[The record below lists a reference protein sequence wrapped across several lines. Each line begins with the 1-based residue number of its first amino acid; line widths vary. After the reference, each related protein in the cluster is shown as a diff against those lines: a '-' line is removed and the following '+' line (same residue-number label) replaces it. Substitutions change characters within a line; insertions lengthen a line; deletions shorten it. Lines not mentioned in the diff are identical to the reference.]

1 MGRKIPA
8 VPADTVNRISALCV
22 QHQKDNDRDTHI
34 TSSPGRDKVRSS
46 DVIAK
51 DFVAKRAKTTE
62 PFLS

>member
-8 VPADTVNRISALCV
+8 VPADLCV

-34 TSSPGRDKVRSS
+34 TSSPGRGKVRSS

-62 PFLS
+62 PFSS

>member
-8 VPADTVNRISALCV
+8 VPADTVNPISALCD
-22 QHQKDNDRDTHI
+22 QHQKDNDRDSHI
-34 TSSPGRDKVRSS
+34 TSSPGRGKVRSS

-62 PFLS
+62 PFSS